1 MLEALISH
9 NDDLQRLQREK
20 FVMELCEGWLIIHH
34 IPYLNEN
41 SNVKDGTLL
50 MELSLSGVNTIKP
63 KNHTAYWIGEW
74 PCDTTGK
81 RLPSLIWSNQPKVDK
96 LCGDY
101 TSNYYL
107 SCHAEKEQYPPCGEY
122 PDYYEKVITY
132 FESIATPA
140 LLKDKDAW
148 TKINNP
154 INTLSDDSPLVYI
167 DTNASRANIT
177 SLNMKFNNLKIAIIG
192 LGGTGGYLLDALA
205 KIPVKEI
212 HLFDSDEFNTHN
224 AFRAPGAPT
233 YDVLNQA
240 LKKVDYFKSIYSN
253 MHSGIVAHTVN
264 IDQQNIA
271 LLDSMDY
278 VFLSLD
284 KVRPK
289 KFIAQYLLSKN
300 VPFID
305 SGMGLDLDING
316 TLQGLLH
323 VAIGTPKCYKHLNE
337 AFGDESADDD
347 AYASDVQIA
356 ELNSLAADLSVI
368 SWKRMLGFY
377 ANRSNEYMSVYD
389 PADNEI
395 INKSDNDES

>member
-9 NDDLQRLQREK
+9 NDDLQRLQRKK
-20 FVMELCEGWLIIHH
+20 FVMELCEGWLVIHH
-34 IPYLNEN
+34 IPYLTEN
-41 SNVKDGTLL
+41 SEVKEGTLL

-63 KNHTAYWIGEW
+63 KDHTAYWIGEW
-74 PCDTTGK
+74 PYDTTGK
-81 RLPSLIWSNQPKVDK
+81 RLPSLICGNQQNIRKV
-96 LCGDY
+96 CGNY

-107 SCHAEKEQYPPCGEY
+107 SCHAEKEQYPPNGEY
-122 PDYYEKVITY
+122 PDYYEKVSTY
-132 FESIATPA
+132 FDSIASSA

-148 TKINNP
+148 IKINYP
-154 INTLSDDSPLVYI
+154 IKTQLDNSSLVYT

-177 SLNMKFNNLKIAIIG
+177 PLNIKFKNLKIAIIG
-192 LGGTGGYLLDALA
+192 LGGTGGYILDTLA
-205 KIPVKEI
+205 KTPVKEI
-212 HLFDSDEFNTHN
+212 HLFDADEFNTHN

-240 LKKVDYFKSIYSN
+240 PKKVDYFKSIYSN

-264 IDQQNIA
+264 IDQQNLA

-300 VPFID
+300 IPFID

-316 TLQGLLH
+316 KLEGLLH
-323 VAIGTPKCYKHLNE
+323 VAIGTQKCYKHLNE
-337 AFGDESADDD
+337 SFGDESADDD

-368 SWKRMLGFY
+368 SWKKMLGFY
-377 ANRSNEYMSVYD
+377 ADRSNEYMSVYD
-389 PADNEI
+389 PTDNEI